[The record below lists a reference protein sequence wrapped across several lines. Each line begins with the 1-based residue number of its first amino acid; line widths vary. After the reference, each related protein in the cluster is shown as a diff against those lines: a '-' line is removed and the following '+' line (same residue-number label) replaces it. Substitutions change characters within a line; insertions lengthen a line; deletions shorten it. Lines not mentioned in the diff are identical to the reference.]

1 MKPIRLLFGA
11 VLALTLLPAA
21 AIAQTNVAPGS
32 GDSYLAPIVVSN
44 SQSPQP
50 FPGVL
55 GFDVDTT
62 NYTIESGNP
71 NLWGGNGSEFN
82 QCGNSIYG
90 KTVWSII
97 YANRYGRIDITAA
110 GYDSVIGLASFK
122 DPNTPAPTGGP
133 CTDRLS
139 GRIESFARDNLPTV
153 KKNHWYAI
161 QVGGFQNQ
169 DGTINGGQLEVNVEL
184 LPPNPVIG
192 DAGLSWVSTKGG
204 IKVKSV
210 RIDGPKGS
218 VITVACTRHKC
229 GKNQSF
235 AVSKATPLIEQPV
248 LKANPLA
255 RFKTMKKQQPTAP
268 DRTVVHAA
276 ASKNVFKGRTIKNGT
291 RLTVAVEADDQI
303 GELFYWDVK
312 KNAAG
317 TKAIGC
323 IEPGSTKVQAL
334 GSCDGK

>member
-1 MKPIRLLFGA
+1 MKPIRFLAGA
-11 VLALTLLPAA
+11 VMALALLPASA
-21 AIAQTNVAPGS
+21 LAQTPEPPGS
-32 GDSYLAPIVVSN
+32 GDNYLQPIVVSN
-44 SQSPQP
+44 SANPQP

-62 NYTIESGNP
+62 NYTLENSP
-71 NLWGGNGSEFN
+71 TFGGVEFN
-82 QCGNSIYG
+82 QCGTSIYG

-97 YANRYGRIDITAA
+97 YTNRYGRIDITAA

-122 DPNTPAPTGGP
+122 DPNNPTPAGGP

-139 GRIESFARDNLPTV
+139 GKIESFARDNLPTV

-169 DGTINGGQLEVNVEL
+169 DGSINGGALEVNVEL
-184 LPPNPVIG
+184 LPPNAVIG
-192 DAGLSWVSTKGG
+192 DAGLSWVSTNGG

-218 VITVACTRHKC
+218 VITVACTKKKC

-235 AVSKATPLIEQPV
+235 QVSKATPLIKQPV

-255 RFKTMKKQQPTAP
+255 RFKTMKKLEPTAP

-291 RLTVAVEADDQI
+291 RLIVAVEAKDQI
-303 GELFYWDVK
+303 GELFYWDIK